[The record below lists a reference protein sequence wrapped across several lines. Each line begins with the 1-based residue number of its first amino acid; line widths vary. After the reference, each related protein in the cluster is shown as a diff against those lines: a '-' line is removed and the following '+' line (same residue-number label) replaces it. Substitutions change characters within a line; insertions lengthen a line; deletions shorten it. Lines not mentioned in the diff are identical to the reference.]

1 MVQHALA
8 GAAALTGMGQRT
20 WHRLWVCG
28 REAELDTSTTPSRGL
43 SHCST
48 RLDRQA
54 PPCACRRIS
63 HGWAHPATLPCYSAR
78 ACSRK
83 PPREPPGVELRRGS
97 HDPGR
102 RGGSCRVTQDTA
114 SRTAAPSPCQ
124 SNKHFDFL
132 LRVFLS
138 PHMAPT
144 QAAVE
149 EDDEEEERTPQ
160 VCRRRSW
167 ASPSPRREGD
177 SRQALVAATVGGHKS
192 GAGVLEY
199 LIGRGRSRPGTSRQG
214 GDLHHGQHDASG
226 RPGARCSGGLGLGCL
241 VADKGI

>member
-20 WHRLWVCG
+20 WHRLGVWG
-28 REAELDTSTTPSRGL
+28 REAELETSTTPSRGL

-63 HGWAHPATLPCYSAR
+63 HGWARPATLPCYSAR

-124 SNKHFDFL
+124 SNKHFDLL

-149 EDDEEEERTPQ
+149 EKDAAGMP
-160 VCRRRSW
+160 
-167 ASPSPRREGD
+167 
-177 SRQALVAATVGGHKS
+177 ATVLGTPPHLPTHFTPFLRLRCRHLPRHDPPYHTKTHLNPVHLLQAVDS
-192 GAGVLEY
+192 PFKV
-199 LIGRGRSRPGTSRQG
+199 RGR
-214 GDLHHGQHDASG
+214 
-226 RPGARCSGGLGLGCL
+226 
-241 VADKGI
+241 